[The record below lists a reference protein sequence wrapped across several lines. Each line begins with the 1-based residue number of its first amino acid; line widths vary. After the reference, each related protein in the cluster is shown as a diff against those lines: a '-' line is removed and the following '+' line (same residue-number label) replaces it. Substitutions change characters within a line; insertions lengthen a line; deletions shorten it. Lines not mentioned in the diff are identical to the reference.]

1 MPGWQL
7 QQRFLKIKRRSLK
20 EVEYE
25 FYQTLVKENRKYSN
39 KKSPHV
45 KVEITTIVAIS
56 ENVKQRI
63 KRAPDGQR
71 LKNFGGPGVTRL
83 Q

>member
-1 MPGWQL
+1 M
-7 QQRFLKIKRRSLK
+7 I
-20 EVEYE
+20 
-25 FYQTLVKENRKYSN
+25 VKENSKYSK

-83 Q
+83 QWSGFQIRHPFNSFTAEAPIK

>member
-20 EVEYE
+20 EVEDE
-25 FYQTLVKENRKYSN
+25 FYQMIVKENSKYSK

-63 KRAPDGQR
+63 KRAPDRQR
-71 LKNFGGPGVTRL
+71 LKNFGGPGVARL

>member
-1 MPGWQL
+1 M
-7 QQRFLKIKRRSLK
+7 I
-20 EVEYE
+20 
-25 FYQTLVKENRKYSN
+25 VKENSKYSK

-56 ENVKQRI
+56 ENVKQCI
-63 KRAPDGQR
+63 KRAPDRQR

>member
-20 EVEYE
+20 EVEDE
-25 FYQTLVKENRKYSN
+25 FYQMIVKENSKYSK

-63 KRAPDGQR
+63 K
-71 LKNFGGPGVTRL
+71 
-83 Q
+83 